1 MKAFYIALAMM
12 ASTAHAETFVLHQH
26 KAWEVS
32 WNEDNGVTY
41 CSASVAGNGL
51 YFSVDAVKGY
61 GLHVYVIDDS
71 KSWTPASGLRMYAY
85 VDGRRGWE
93 IDGVEV
99 EDTVTTFQLFGDA
112 GRRFVND
119 LIHGQWLYVDYNA
132 QDTQPGAW
140 DVSFSL
146 AGSAAAIAALNDC
159 IGKL

>member
-1 MKAFYIALAMM
+1 MTARASIAFTPRLLAAPDAASYLGVS
-12 ASTAHAETFVLHQH
+12 ASTLR
-26 KAWEVS
+26 
-32 WNEDNGVTY
+32 
-41 CSASVAGNGL
+41 
-51 YFSVDAVKGY
+51 
-61 GLHVYVIDDS
+61 
-71 KSWTPASGLRMYAY
+71 GLRMYAY

-112 GRRFVND
+112 GRRFINE
-119 LIHGQWLYVDYNA
+119 LIYGQRLYVDYNA